1 MCKSGSIGTVRGNSA
16 VCRAQGRVET
26 RLCAGH
32 RVTWIPGSVL
42 GTGSRVIPA
51 LCRVQGC
58 VETWLCAS
66 YLVTW
71 KPGCLFAVGLPW
83 NPSFLSATVQATRSH
98 GTPAVCW
105 PQSRVEIQLCPGHS
119 VAWKSGPKPADIL
132 AVGKSHISISRVI
145 KFIQK

>member
-71 KPGCLFAVGLPW
+71 KPGCLFAMGLPW
-83 NPSFLSATVQATRSH
+83 NPSFLSATGSREN
-98 GTPAVCW
+98 PALYRLLGRME
-105 PQSRVEIQLCPGHS
+105 PRLYAGHK
-119 VAWKSGPKPADIL
+119 VAWKSSSVPDTVSRGNLGPNRLIYWRWGAPHFL
-132 AVGKSHISISRVI
+132 
-145 KFIQK
+145 